1 MISLRADIPLK
12 ISNARSIGHNK
23 SYSNVPMKTYS
34 AHYYVMF
41 SIFTEINQAWTIFFF
56 FLKSWLSLYTLP
68 NRELQTVHISVWE
81 RFGWRGILTRV
92 SPWATVPRHA
102 KFNHQK
108 SDVILNSWS
117 YPNDSHQGFYLFFFF
132 FTNIWQ
138 MPDLSPFEI
147 NN

>member
-1 MISLRADIPLK
+1 MNRLINFQPSLQKLYKLCLSLKQFFFISLRADIPLK

-56 FLKSWLSLYTLP
+56 FLQSWLSLYTLP

-81 RFGWRGILTRV
+81 SFDWRGILTRV
-92 SPWATVPRHA
+92 SP
-102 KFNHQK
+102 
-108 SDVILNSWS
+108 
-117 YPNDSHQGFYLFFFF
+117 
-132 FTNIWQ
+132 
-138 MPDLSPFEI
+138 
-147 NN
+147 